1 MGARK
6 RRRTDRALRP
16 PMRSP
21 GRPPGWRRE
30 HRLRFWDEIARGLS
44 SEEPGHDNLAYVPC
58 TSDTAQPDMGGP
70 HITKPLCVKW
80 LLLDAWNE
88 TGGSGQGCRFGGG
101 PGWLC

>member
-6 RRRTDRALRP
+6 CRRTDRALRP

-70 HITKPLCVKW
+70 HITALMGGEFEANSPGNRW
-80 LLLDAWNE
+80 
-88 TGGSGQGCRFGGG
+88 GSGS
-101 PGWLC
+101 